1 MTNVDLELEL
11 PDKFPNQRLSADIR
25 HNLFCA
31 IKEALNNVLKHAAA
45 TRVIISFTTSQSA
58 FEVAVVDD
66 GVGFERSNL
75 EKETQPSSRVSI
87 AARVGNGLFN
97 MRDRLTSV
105 RGLSQIESQPGR
117 GTRVV
122 FTVPLA

>member
-1 MTNVDLELEL
+1 MTNVELELEL
-11 PDKFPNQRLSADIR
+11 PDKFPNQQLSAEIR

-45 TRVIISFTTSQSA
+45 TKVIISFMTSETA
-58 FEVAVVDD
+58 FEVAVADD

-75 EKETQPSSRVSI
+75 ERETVPASRMSVASRV
-87 AARVGNGLFN
+87 RNGLFN
-97 MRDRLTSV
+97 MQDRLKSV
-105 RGLSQIESQPGR
+105 RGLSRIETHPGR

-122 FTVPLA
+122 FSVPLA